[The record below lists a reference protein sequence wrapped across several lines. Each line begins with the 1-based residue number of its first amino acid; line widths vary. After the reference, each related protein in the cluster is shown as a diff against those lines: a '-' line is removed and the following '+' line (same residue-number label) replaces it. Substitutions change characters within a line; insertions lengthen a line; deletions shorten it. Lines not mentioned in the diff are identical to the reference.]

1 MTKLSFEQKV
11 KIREDFGM
19 PNPNPFD
26 IGLENEDW
34 ISKAE
39 KSMKELKG
47 EVEFVLKKPMKVKD
61 IAIKYNCSKITI
73 YNVLKYK

>member
-1 MTKLSFEQKV
+1 MTKLSFEQRV
-11 KIREDFGM
+11 KIRKDFGV

-26 IGLENEDW
+26 LGLKNEDW

-39 KSMKELKG
+39 KSMTKLKG
-47 EVEFVLKKPMKVKD
+47 EVEFVLKKPMRVKD
-61 IAIKYNCSKITI
+61 IAIKYNCSKTTI